1 MSRFHPSRF
10 VWVLA
15 LTLGLWALVAQA
27 QEHRYH
33 YVSLD
38 QAPLPSGFTFFFPA
52 AINDS
57 GRVYGTACD
66 ATFNVCNIALYA
78 DAAVTVL
85 QAAGE
90 AVVVNAGG
98 TVGGFVVIDPQN
110 FVAQGAL
117 FRGDEVEL
125 IPPQPGE
132 VFGLVIALNDSGT
145 ALVESDGALGRR
157 TYVLYSKGQ

>member
-15 LTLGLWALVAQA
+15 LTLGLSAVVAQA

-38 QAPLPSGFTFFFPA
+38 QAPLPSGFTFFLPA

-66 ATFNVCNIALYA
+66 ATFNVCNIAFYA
-78 DAAVTVL
+78 DGAVTVL
-85 QAAGE
+85 QAAGG

-110 FVAQGAL
+110 FVAQAAL
-117 FRGDEVEL
+117 FRKTRWSLFRRSPARSVALSSGL
-125 IPPQPGE
+125 TIRAQPSS
-132 VFGLVIALNDSGT
+132 N
-145 ALVESDGALGRR
+145 R
-157 TYVLYSKGQ
+157 TTL

>member
-15 LTLGLWALVAQA
+15 LTLGLSAVVAQA

-38 QAPLPSGFTFFFPA
+38 QAPLPSGFTFFLPA

-66 ATFNVCNIALYA
+66 ATFNVCNIAFYA
-78 DAAVTVL
+78 DGAVTVL
-85 QAAGE
+85 QAAGG
-90 AVVVNAGG
+90 A
-98 TVGGFVVIDPQN
+98 VGGFVVIDPQN
-110 FVAQGAL
+110 FVAQAAL
-117 FRGDEVEL
+117 FRKTRWSLFRRSPARSVAL
-125 IPPQPGE
+125 SSRLTIRAQPSS
-132 VFGLVIALNDSGT
+132 N
-145 ALVESDGALGRR
+145 R
-157 TYVLYSKGQ
+157 TTL

>member
-15 LTLGLWALVAQA
+15 LTLGLSAVVAQA

-38 QAPLPSGFTFFFPA
+38 QAPLPSGFTFFLPA

-66 ATFNVCNIALYA
+66 ARFSVCNIAFYA
-78 DAAVTVL
+78 DGAVTVL
-85 QAAGE
+85 QAAGG
-90 AVVVNAGG
+90 AVR
-98 TVGGFVVIDPQN
+98 GFVVIDPQN
-110 FVAQGAL
+110 FVAQAAL
-117 FRGDEVEL
+117 FRKTRWSLFRRSPARSVAL
-125 IPPQPGE
+125 SSRLTIRAQPSSNQTT
-132 VFGLVIALNDSGT
+132 L
-145 ALVESDGALGRR
+145 
-157 TYVLYSKGQ
+157 

>member
-15 LTLGLWALVAQA
+15 LTLGLSAVVAQA

-38 QAPLPSGFTFFFPA
+38 QAPLPSGFTFFLPA

-66 ATFNVCNIALYA
+66 ATFNVCNIAFYA
-78 DAAVTVL
+78 DGAVTVL
-85 QAAGE
+85 QAAGG
-90 AVVVNAGG
+90 A
-98 TVGGFVVIDPQN
+98 VGGFVVIDPQN
-110 FVAQGAL
+110 FVAQAAL
-117 FRGDEVEL
+117 FRKTRWSLFRRSPARSVAL
-125 IPPQPGE
+125 SSRLTIRAQPSSNQTT
-132 VFGLVIALNDSGT
+132 L
-145 ALVESDGALGRR
+145 
-157 TYVLYSKGQ
+157 

>member
-27 QEHRYH
+27 REHRYH

-38 QAPLPSGFTFFFPA
+38 QAPLPSGFTFFLPA

-66 ATFNVCNIALYA
+66 ATFNVCNIAFYA
-78 DAAVTVL
+78 DGAVTVL
-85 QAAGE
+85 QAAGG
-90 AVVVNAGG
+90 A
-98 TVGGFVVIDPQN
+98 VGGFVVIDPQN
-110 FVAQGAL
+110 FVAQAAL
-117 FRGDEVEL
+117 FRKTRWSL
-125 IPPQPGE
+125 
-132 VFGLVIALNDSGT
+132 F
-145 ALVESDGALGRR
+145 RR
-157 TYVLYSKGQ
+157 

>member
-15 LTLGLWALVAQA
+15 LTLGLSAVVAQA

-38 QAPLPSGFTFFFPA
+38 QAPLPSGFTFFLPA

-66 ATFNVCNIALYA
+66 ATFNVCNIAFYA
-78 DAAVTVL
+78 NGAVRPSFRPPVRPLWLT
-85 QAAGE
+85 QA
-90 AVVVNAGG
+90 V
-98 TVGGFVVIDPQN
+98 PL
-110 FVAQGAL
+110 GAL
-117 FRGDEVEL
+117 W
-125 IPPQPGE
+125 
-132 VFGLVIALNDSGT
+132 
-145 ALVESDGALGRR
+145 
-157 TYVLYSKGQ
+157 